1 MIMGNRS
8 KLIKVAKEKFI
19 AFGSKHTTMDE
30 IAELLGIS
38 KKTIYACFSSK
49 EELIIE
55 SIKELINEFKID
67 TEPILKS
74 DKTALNKVIEIYKVI
89 FKYVEK
95 FKPSFIFGL
104 KKYYPNAYDAYK
116 EITTDVVS
124 TDIMN
129 LLEEAK
135 EQGEIRPDVDLE
147 LFSKLYLSGLES
159 RLFEADNL
167 FDNYSKEVLLEYMI
181 INNLNSLKPAK

>member
-1 MIMGNRS
+1 MNNRE
-8 KLIKVAKEKFI
+8 KLINVAKEKFI

-67 TEPILKS
+67 IEPILKS
-74 DKTALNKVIEIYKVI
+74 DKSALNKIIEIYEVI
-89 FKYVEK
+89 FKYVIK

-104 KKYYPNAYDAYK
+104 KKYYPNAYDAYI
-116 EITTDVVS
+116 EITKNVVS
-124 TDIMN
+124 KDVIN

-135 EQGEIRPDVDLE
+135 VNGEIRKDVDLE
-147 LFSKLYLSGLES
+147 LFSKLYLSNLEG
-159 RLFEADNL
+159 RLFNADNL
-167 FDNYSKEVLLEYMI
+167 FKNYPREVLLEYMI
-181 INNLNSLKPAK
+181 INNLNSLKPSK

>member
-1 MIMGNRS
+1 MGNRS

-135 EQGEIRPDVDLE
+135 EQGEIRPDVDLK

-167 FDNYSKEVLLEYMI
+167 FDNYSKEILLEYMI

>member
-1 MIMGNRS
+1 MGNRS

-74 DKTALNKVIEIYKVI
+74 DKTALSKVIEIYKVI

-135 EQGEIRPDVDLE
+135 TQGEIRSDVDLE

-159 RLFEADNL
+159 RLFDADNL
-167 FDNYSKEVLLEYMI
+167 FDDYSKEVLLEYMI

>member
-1 MIMGNRS
+1 MSNRA

-55 SIKELINEFKID
+55 SIRELINEFKID
-67 TEPILKS
+67 IEPILKS
-74 DKTALNKVIEIYKVI
+74 DKSALNKVIEIYEVV
-89 FKYVEK
+89 FKYVVK

-104 KKYYPNAYDAYK
+104 KKYYPNAYNAYK
-116 EITTDVVS
+116 EITKDVVS
-124 TDIMN
+124 TDVMN
-129 LLEEAK
+129 LLKEAK

-159 RLFEADNL
+159 RLFDSDNL
-167 FDNYSKEVLLEYMI
+167 FGNYSKEVLLEYMI
-181 INNLNSLKPAK
+181 VNNLNSLKPTK